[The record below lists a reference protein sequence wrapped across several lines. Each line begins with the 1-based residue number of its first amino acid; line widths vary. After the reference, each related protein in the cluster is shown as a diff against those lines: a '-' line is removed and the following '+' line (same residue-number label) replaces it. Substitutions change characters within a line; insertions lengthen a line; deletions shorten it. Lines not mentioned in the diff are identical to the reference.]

1 MSAPFFHNPVAVENS
16 AYSWPERGQLVRYD
30 GREPSRMAQ
39 DVHASFRALLHDP
52 EFPCVGA
59 KSVVNQDSYRFGLYQ
74 KLGSEDAT
82 AGLALDL
89 LQFRREQDTMQGE
102 FHSFVASF
110 LEPKIVTPATFE
122 RQLWRQLKL
131 LHEIDAQHF
140 DWNPEVS
147 SDPDDPSF
155 SFSFAGGA
163 YFVVGLSPASPRW
176 ARRFSWPTLIFNDH
190 FQFERLREEH
200 RFDRLRDVIRERDTR
215 LHGSANAVL
224 EDHSSPHSEA
234 RQYAG
239 RQVGDSWRCPVTF
252 STPETKE
259 ASNDP
264 GSPSAHRSA
273 NRHRVPSQGG
283 RPPARRR
290 SAG

>member
-1 MSAPFFHNPVAVENS
+1 MSAPAFHNPAAVENS
-16 AYSWPERGQLVRYD
+16 AYSWPEAGRLVRYD
-30 GREPSRMAQ
+30 GREPSQMAR
-39 DVHASFRALLHDP
+39 DVHAAFRALLHDP

-74 KLGSEDAT
+74 KLASPDAT

-89 LQFRREQDTMQGE
+89 LQFRREQDTMTGD
-102 FHSFVASF
+102 FHSYVASF
-110 LEPKIVTPATFE
+110 MEPKIVTPASFE
-122 RQLWRQLKL
+122 RALWRQLKR
-131 LHEIDAQHF
+131 LHELDAGYF
-140 DWNPEVS
+140 AWNAEVS
-147 SDPDDPSF
+147 SEPDDPSF

-200 RFDRLRDVIRERDTR
+200 RFDRLRDVIRQRDTK
-215 LHGSANAVL
+215 LHGSVNSVL
-224 EDHSSPHSEA
+224 EDHSSAHSEA

-239 RQVGDSWRCPVTF
+239 RQVGSAWRCPVSFDT
-252 STPETKE
+252 TAEKET
-259 ASNDP
+259 SNDT

-273 NRHRVPSQGG
+273 KRRRLPAQG
-283 RPPARRR
+283 RR
-290 SAG
+290 SATGRRPAG